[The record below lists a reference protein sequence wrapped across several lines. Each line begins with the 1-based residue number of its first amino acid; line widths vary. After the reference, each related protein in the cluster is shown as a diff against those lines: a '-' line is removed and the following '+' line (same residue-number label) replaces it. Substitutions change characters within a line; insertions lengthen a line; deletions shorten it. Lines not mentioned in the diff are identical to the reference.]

1 MLLDEAV
8 IGMFGGGSPFLDVVL
23 RFCRGGPRQAVSVFF
38 GGVMVPSFKGISR
51 GGVKKKAVGAVL
63 DPPPY
68 YYGMQSTCL
77 RDNPNEEVEGQPVQ
91 VRSGQQVTVIGI
103 CLDWVKIETVDGIEG
118 WLRDACLHRLPS
130 SEDFM
135 RL

>member
-51 GGVKKKAVGAVL
+51 GGDQKKGCQCGFR
-63 DPPPY
+63 PPPY
-68 YYGMQSTCL
+68 YYGICS
-77 RDNPNEEVEGQPVQ
+77 
-91 VRSGQQVTVIGI
+91 IGHSPFI
-103 CLDWVKIETVDGIEG
+103 FAVHFC
-118 WLRDACLHRLPS
+118 
-130 SEDFM
+130 
-135 RL
+135 